1 MPREVIDLTERGFSK
16 KPQINYSWH
25 RTEQLPLGANTGT
38 RGRCYRATLTS
49 IFSPIKL
56 MRVVSRK
63 SGDSILRLG
72 FYSAAYAAGAQNFV
86 LELKVMVRAKSKM
99 VSALQ
104 YAGISADK
112 VRLLGRPENR
122 HRPTK
127 WRKVASHA

>member
-1 MPREVIDLTERGFSK
+1 MTSDLIFTLRVDHWYAWQMLPGYIDEH
-16 KPQINYSWH
+16 Y
-25 RTEQLPLGANTGT
+25 
-38 RGRCYRATLTS
+38 
-49 IFSPIKL
+49 FSPIKVN
-56 MRVVSRK
+56 RVIPKK

-72 FYSAAYAAGAQNFV
+72 FYNAAYAAGAQNFV
-86 LELKVMVRAKSKM
+86 LELKVMVRAETYT